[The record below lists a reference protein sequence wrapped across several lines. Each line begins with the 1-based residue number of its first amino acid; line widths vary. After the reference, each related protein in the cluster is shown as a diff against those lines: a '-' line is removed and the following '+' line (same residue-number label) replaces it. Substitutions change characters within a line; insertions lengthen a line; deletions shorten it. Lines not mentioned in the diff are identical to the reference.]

1 MATRW
6 GGSIASAVNNVQRNE
21 EFECQTV
28 FKTKSSAPVLCLAV
42 QGSSLYAGTNAGDVL
57 VWDVNFGDEA
67 PSRRFTVERNSPV
80 RAVQASDAGVLHVGI
95 DLRVVTLDAGS
106 GEVLFTGQREG
117 CQGLVASLLC
127 KGDLVYAGYTDGC
140 VRVWR
145 NGEWKG
151 SYRGHQGTV
160 LSLALVGKEMF
171 TGSKDQTIMTWNLKE
186 AKPHVIWRGKSP
198 QNGAIRGLDVH
209 RGTVWFGDGTRVL
222 AQNIA
227 TGMRVFKCEGHEGVV
242 KRIALHGPTDTLFSI
257 ADDKHVF
264 VWDTNTGQQVA
275 TCRGHTDAVNAIAV
289 DDRGFLYSA
298 GADNTVREWVTPSL
312 LARAA
317 DGPPAAAAAVSSPPT
332 AARSRTASRAD
343 PLDDPPKPMKAA
355 PKRTGS
361 VAAFN
366 APTTQSRDSSNGGTP
381 TRAAPKRTS
390 AAPAKKSTDLEALE
404 ALDDDQVP
412 LDKLDD
418 DDVKPSDWDDIDNLL
433 DFGDL

>member
-1 MATRW
+1 
-6 GGSIASAVNNVQRNE
+6 
-21 EFECQTV
+21 
-28 FKTKSSAPVLCLAV
+28 
-42 QGSSLYAGTNAGDVL
+42 
-57 VWDVNFGDEA
+57 
-67 PSRRFTVERNSPV
+67 
-80 RAVQASDAGVLHVGI
+80 
-95 DLRVVTLDAGS
+95 VTLDAGT

-227 TGMRVFKCEGHEGVV
+227 TGMRVFKCEGHEGIV
-242 KRIALHGPTDTLFSI
+242 KRIVLHGPTDTLFSI

-275 TCRGHTDAVNAIAV
+275 TCRGHTDTVNAIVV

-317 DGPPAAAAAVSSPPT
+317 DGPPAAAGAAVSSPPT

-404 ALDDDQVP
+404 ALDDEHVP
-412 LDKLDD
+412 LDKLD